1 MGQYLLQGLAMD
13 TKNLPLEYAN
23 NFIFDLAKAFWDERG
38 AGARYRTA
46 KVGEEFYKQ
55 FCRKEFKAKDPASI
69 VQTISNVLKSQGI
82 LSEVSLEQDER
93 LLRIRIEGCLHR
105 PIEDKVKELGTEPFT
120 CLPAN
125 LIMMAI
131 DEILN
136 RPTEI
141 AEIKCDGNVCQLL
154 IILFDE
160 RPAGI

>member
-1 MGQYLLQGLAMD
+1 MD

-55 FCRKEFKAKDPASI
+55 YCRKEIRAKDPASI
-69 VQTISNVLKSQGI
+69 VQAISNVLKTQGI

-105 PIEDKVKELGTEPFT
+105 PIEDKVRELGTEPFT
-120 CLPAN
+120 CLPSN

>member
-1 MGQYLLQGLAMD
+1 MD

-23 NFIFDLAKAFWDERG
+23 NFIYDLAKAFWDERG

-55 FCRKEFKAKDPASI
+55 YCHNKIKGKDPAVI
-69 VQTISNVLKSQGI
+69 IQTISDVLKGHGI
-82 LSEVSLEQDER
+82 IADVSLEQDDR
-93 LLRIRIEGCLHR
+93 LLRIKFEGCLHR
-105 PIEDKVKELGTEPFT
+105 PIEDKVKALGTEPFT

-136 RPTEI
+136 RPTEV
-141 AEIKCDGNVCQLL
+141 AEIRCEGNVCNL
-154 IILFDE
+154 IIIIFDE
-160 RPAGI
+160 RPATL